1 MPRGMLKKNKTL
13 TRQPLLVLLYILLY
27 IALLGLVT
35 QPMPL
40 GALKPRL
47 WRMTR
52 LTEVRAAI
60 RLLRFGMR
68 NPNFISLLV
77 DKFHYKYP
85 LIFFYYILK
94 CDVMHLIE
102 KKLFIS

>member
-1 MPRGMLKKNKTL
+1 MLNKNKTL
-13 TRQPLLVLLYILLY
+13 TRQPLLVLLYTLLY
-27 IALLGLVT
+27 IALLGLVI

-52 LTEVRAAI
+52 FTEVRAAI
-60 RLLRFGMR
+60 RLVSDGMR
-68 NPNFISLLV
+68 NPNFIILFV

-85 LIFFYYILK
+85 LISFHYILK
-94 CDVMHLIE
+94 YDAMGGIA
-102 KKLFIS
+102 KKLLYSN

>member
-1 MPRGMLKKNKTL
+1 MLNKNKTL
-13 TRQPLLVLLYILLY
+13 TRQPLLVLLYTLLY
-27 IALLGLVT
+27 MALLGLVI

-40 GALKPRL
+40 GALNPRL

-68 NPNFISLLV
+68 NPNFIDLT
-77 DKFHYKYP
+77 
-85 LIFFYYILK
+85 LK
-94 CDVMHLIE
+94 AV
-102 KKLFIS
+102 